1 MSEERGIGVG
11 WWRVETLLDYFA
23 AILNLVARPM
33 IMWFLIYNNP
43 SKELENSKHCEDVAV
58 SVYCKHQPRCEGQ
71 GRTGSVYCVN
81 VSCHHIE
88 VHNKMAPLYN
98 G

>member
-33 IMWFLIYNNP
+33 IMWFLLYNNP
-43 SKELENSKHCEDVAV
+43 SKRA
-58 SVYCKHQPRCEGQ
+58 
-71 GRTGSVYCVN
+71 
-81 VSCHHIE
+81 
-88 VHNKMAPLYN
+88 
-98 G
+98 